1 MTTIT
6 VSSPEQQKGGIS
18 LGRQGEYGVREV
30 IFSLSDYIS
39 EYGEGTAVLVHKLCD
54 CADPYLVPVEDQGTF
69 DYVERVDDTLIWHI
83 GQMATYKKGYGQIEL
98 FWYVD
103 GALKKSVIFGTSVAK
118 SLEYDETRSLN
129 IQKTYLDSISEVLAK
144 SIENAADILRE
155 LDEAD
160 RLYNSAIDAAESIA
174 TLTVSSETVAPD
186 VPANVERQV
195 GPENQVNLHF
205 SIPQGEKGETGS
217 SAPFV
222 LKFIP
227 PHFTFVH
234 DSNDPWNPG
243 TLVEVP
249 ISVDK
254 TFAEFEEAYQAGA
267 PIYAYYYGPLTLA
280 KYSAGEY
287 VRFTERTVLVL
298 DDAVTFITEELQL
311 NSDDTIS
318 SQSSPQTFSKDQV
331 FTIQFSKNGNSYQSD
346 KTYSEIVNA
355 YAAGKILIAEY
366 DGMQFY
372 LRAHAENDGY
382 EFASVGISPTERS
395 VFNDTCFVIYPDN
408 DVAYIRQELTVAPPL
423 IGSSANTTPTDVINA
438 LAAGSPVSLTFA
450 DSVYGNIVFTDF
462 SHIANRGMVTSELFF
477 VQNGQYNLI
486 QLYGTTANSHWATNR
501 TILTDLEALNRKLD
515 APSSSG
521 TSGQILGLDEHLRP
535 VWVDPATG
543 GDDLYIVN
551 YRPGG
556 ADPDT
561 AAILTA
567 YGEGKAIFAHIAD
580 GDGGWHILPLTTI
593 EWENGALKSMVFSG
607 GGWSF
612 ERIRIMP
619 FATVTWI
626 LRPPLPSID
635 DVVNYIFRAT
645 YDSQTDSYTVTSAP
659 TLEELWET
667 AHSNSQAIVA
677 TLYLN
682 NGSEVYVG
690 SDIQFYEVENDSP
703 GSCYISLAPGDI
715 GYYQLFG
722 TSSGW
727 QMRLVGFTDVTAY
740 QKPPD
745 GIPASDLAE
754 GVIPTKTSELQNDS
768 GFITSADVPTAVSD
782 LTNDSGYQTAAQVE
796 AAIDNRLSAVY
807 KAAGTVASISALPA
821 PSAAYLGYVYNVEA
835 AFTTT
840 ADFAEGAGIDYPAG
854 TDVAIIAVQSGGSTA
869 YKYDA
874 LSGFVDLSG
883 YQSKSITDAGGYYTT
898 DTVEG
903 ALQEIGAELAGINT
917 LIGSGV
923 IA

>member
-30 IFSLSDYIS
+30 VFSLSDYIS

-129 IQKTYLDSISEVLAK
+129 VQKTYLDSISKVLAK

-160 RLYNSAIDAAESIA
+160 RLYNLAIGAAESIA

-205 SIPQGEKGETGS
+205 SIPRGEKGETGS

-222 LKFIP
+222 IKFIP
-227 PHFTFVH
+227 PHYNIVR
-234 DSNDPWNPG
+234 DPNDPWDPG
-243 TLVEVP
+243 TLVEVS

-267 PIYAYYYGPLTLA
+267 PIYAYYDETPLALA

-287 VRFTERTVLVL
+287 ARFTQRIIRVF
-298 DDAVTFITEELQL
+298 DDAVTFITDELQL
-311 NSDDTIS
+311 NADDTIS
-318 SQSSPQTFSKDQV
+318 SQSFPQTFSKDQV
-331 FTIQFSKNGNSYQSD
+331 FTIQFSKNGTSYQSD

-366 DGMQFY
+366 DGTRFY
-372 LRAHAENDGY
+372 LRTHSENDGY
-382 EFASVGISPTERS
+382 EFASVGITPTERS
-395 VFNDTCFVIYPDN
+395 VFGDTCFVIYPNN
-408 DVAYIRQELTVAPPL
+408 DVDYIHRELTIAPPL
-423 IGSSANTTPTDVINA
+423 IGSSVNTTPTDVINA
-438 LAAGSPVSLTFA
+438 LAAGSPVALTFA

-486 QLYGTTANSHWATNR
+486 QLYGTTANSRWATNR

-543 GDDLYIVN
+543 GDDLYVVN
-551 YRPGG
+551 YTPG
-556 ADPDT
+556 DPYPNTTD
-561 AAILTA
+561 ILTA
-567 YGEGKAIFAHIAD
+567 FLAGKAVSAHIIDED
-580 GDGGWHILPLTTI
+580 GNAHILPLTTI
-593 EWENGALKSMVFSG
+593 EWTNGALESIVFSG

-612 ERIRIMP
+612 EWMRIMSSG
-619 FATVTWI
+619 TWI
-626 LRPPLPSID
+626 LHQPLPSID
-635 DVVNYIFRAT
+635 AVTYYIFRAT

-667 AHSNSQAIVA
+667 ARGQRSAIIA
-677 TLYLN
+677 TLYLD
-682 NGSEVYVG
+682 NGAEVYVG
-690 SDIQFYEVENDSP
+690 SDVQFYEVENDSP
-703 GSCYISLAPGDI
+703 GSCAVSLAPGDI
-715 GYYQLFG
+715 GFYQLSG

-727 QMRLVGFTDVTAY
+727 QMRLVLFTDVTALVA
-740 QKPPD
+740 
-745 GIPASDLAE
+745 PATPGTE
-754 GVIPTKTSELQNDS
+754 G
-768 GFITSADVPTAVSD
+768 
-782 LTNDSGYQTAAQVE
+782 QVLGL
-796 AAIDNRLSAVY
+796 DRNLSPVW
-807 KAAGTVASISALPA
+807 I
-821 PSAAYLGYVYNVEA
+821 N
-835 AFTTT
+835 
-840 ADFAEGAGIDYPAG
+840 
-854 TDVAIIAVQSGGSTA
+854 QSGGSSIELDDTLSQSGKAADAAAVGTA
-869 YKYDA
+869 LAGKGTYSKP
-874 LSGFVDLSG
+874 SGGIPKSDLASDVQTSLGKADTAVQTETDPTVPSWAKSPAKPSYSYSEITGTPTLAAVATSGSYSDLSNTPTIPSLTG
-883 YQSKSITDAGGYYTT
+883 YQTEAITDTGGYFTT
-898 DTVEG
+898 DTVED

-923 IA
+923 IT

>member
-30 IFSLSDYIS
+30 VFSLSDYIS

-129 IQKTYLDSISEVLAK
+129 IQKTYLDSISKVLAK

-160 RLYNSAIDAAESIA
+160 RLYNLAIDAAESIA

-205 SIPQGEKGETGS
+205 LIPRGEKGETGS

-222 LKFIP
+222 IKFIP
-227 PHFTFVH
+227 PHSAIVR
-234 DSNDPWNPG
+234 DPDDIWSPG
-243 TLVEVP
+243 TMVEVP

-267 PIYAYYYGPLTLA
+267 PIYAYCEGPLTLA
-280 KYSAGEY
+280 EYSAGEHA
-287 VRFTERTVLVL
+287 RFTKRITLVL
-298 DDAVTFITEELQL
+298 DDAITFITDEIQL

-318 SQSSPQTFSKDQV
+318 SQSSSQTFSKDEV
-331 FTIQFSKNGNSYQSD
+331 FTIQISKDGTSYQSD

-355 YAAGKILIAEY
+355 HSAGKILIAEY
-366 DGMQFY
+366 DGTRFY
-372 LRAHAENDGY
+372 LRTHPENDGY
-382 EFASVGISPTERS
+382 EFASVDATLTGHPILS
-395 VFNDTCFVIYPDN
+395 DTCFVIYPDN
-408 DVAYIRQELTVAPPL
+408 DVAYIRQELTIAPPL

-438 LAAGSPVSLTFA
+438 LAAGSPVALTFA

-486 QLYGTTANSHWATNR
+486 QLYGTTANSRWATNR

-521 TSGQILGLDEHLRP
+521 TRGQILGLDEHLKP

-543 GDDLYIVN
+543 GDDLYVVN
-551 YRPGG
+551 YTPGG
-556 ADPDT
+556 PYPNTTD
-561 AAILTA
+561 ILTA
-567 YGEGKAIFAHIAD
+567 FRAGKAVSAHITDED
-580 GDGGWHILPLTTI
+580 GNEHILPLTAI
-593 EWENGALKSMVFSG
+593 EWTNGTLESIHFSG

-612 ERIRIMP
+612 RSLRVMS
-619 FATVTWI
+619 TVTWI
-626 LRPPLPSID
+626 LTPPTPDID

-659 TLEELWET
+659 LLDELWET
-667 AHSNSQAIVA
+667 AHSNSQAVVA
-677 TLYLN
+677 TLYLD
-682 NGSEVYVG
+682 NGAEVYVG
-690 SDIQFYEVENDSP
+690 SDIQFNEVENDTP
-703 GSCYISLAPGDI
+703 GSCAVSLAPGDI

-727 QMRLVGFTDVTAY
+727 QMRLVLFTDVTAY
-740 QKPPD
+740 QKPPE
-745 GIPASDLAE
+745 GIPASDLAP
-754 GVIPTKTSELQNDS
+754 GVIPTVPTKTSELDNDS

-782 LTNDSGYQTAAQVE
+782 LTNDSGYQTATQVE
-796 AAIDNRLSAVY
+796 AAINSHLSTVY
-807 KAAGTVASISALPA
+807 KAAGTVANISALPA
-821 PSAAYLGYVYNVEA
+821 PSEAYLGYVYNVEA
-835 AFTTT
+835 VFTTT

-854 TDVAIIAVQSGGSTA
+854 TDVAIIAVQSGGSTI

-883 YQSKSITDAGGYYTT
+883 YIAKPSTASSGQFLVYNGSAWVAQTLATWQGGSY
-898 DTVEG
+898 
-903 ALQEIGAELAGINT
+903 
-917 LIGSGV
+917 
-923 IA
+923 